1 MKIGIGI
8 MADLTMIELFAGIRA
23 FSLASEWIG
32 GFRTVEAVEINPY
45 CNEKMKKHYP
55 NVPIHEDIR
64 TYSPLSADVIV
75 GGSPCQG
82 NSQAGKGEGSK
93 DPRSALITEFFRVIR
108 ESQPRFVIWENVY
121 GAIARGQLRET
132 LTELNRLGYGFDAEI
147 ISAEEVGAPHE
158 RKRIFVVAYSHSVV
172 EAIGSKVFQC
182 WTDQIRHQIAIA
194 RSFGCWQG
202 SQLPDNGVSHGIF
215 ARLAGLSAYGNAIV
229 PQVAI
234 APLLRVKYLA
244 KVSHE

>member
-1 MKIGIGI
+1 MNDLKI
-8 MADLTMIELFAGIRA
+8 IELFAGIRA

-32 GFRTVEAVEINPY
+32 GFETVEAVEINPY
-45 CNEKMKKHYP
+45 CNEKMRKRYP

-64 TYSPLSADVIV
+64 TYHPAIPADVIV

-93 DPRSALITEFFRVIR
+93 DPRSGLITEFFRVIQ
-108 ESQPRFVIWENVY
+108 ESMPRFVVWENVY
-121 GAIARGQLRET
+121 GAIASGQLRET
-132 LTELNRLGYGFDAEI
+132 LAELDRLSYRFDAEI

-158 RKRIFVVAYSHSVV
+158 RKRIFVVAYSNSIV
-172 EAIGSKVFQC
+172 EAARGKLLES
-182 WTDQIRHQIAIA
+182 WANQIRSQIAIA
-194 RSFGCWQG
+194 RSFGIWEG
-202 SQLPDNGVSHGIF
+202 SQLPDYGVPHGIPD
-215 ARLAGLSAYGNAIV
+215 RLAGLSAYGNAIV

-244 KVSHE
+244 EMAS

>member
-1 MKIGIGI
+1 MLKI
-8 MADLTMIELFAGIRA
+8 IELFAGIRA

-32 GFRTVEAVEINPY
+32 GFETVEAVEINPY
-45 CNEKMKKHYP
+45 CNEKMRKRYP

-64 TYSPLSADVIV
+64 TYSPNLSADVIV

-82 NSQAGKGEGSK
+82 NSQAGKGQGSQ
-93 DPRSALITEFFRVIR
+93 DPRSGLITEFFRVIQ
-108 ESQPRFVIWENVY
+108 ESQPKFVVWENVY
-121 GAIARGQLRET
+121 GCIKSGQLRET
-132 LTELNRLGYGFDAEI
+132 LTELDRLDYQFDAEI

-172 EAIGSKVFQC
+172 EAVRGKVLQS

-194 RSFGCWQG
+194 RSFGCWKS
-202 SQLPDNGVSHGIF
+202 SQLPDNGVDHGISD
-215 ARLAGLSAYGNAIV
+215 RLAGLSAYGNAIV

-244 KVSHE
+244 ELAA